1 MSQEKKQEIQ
11 FPCQWEFRLVT
22 EAATLT
28 DSRSEVEAIGQS
40 ENAGFSITAGEN
52 SKSGKYAA
60 IRVACEVD
68 SLERARELAKRLST
82 VKGVRF
88 LI

>member
-1 MSQEKKQEIQ
+1 MSQQKQDIQ

-22 EAATLT
+22 EAAVSEQ
-28 DSRSEVEAIGQS
+28 SRNEIETINRN
-40 ENAGFSITAGEN
+40 ENAGFVITDGEN
-52 SKSGKYAA
+52 SKSGRYTT

-68 SLERARELAKRLST
+68 SLERARALAKMLST
-82 VKGVRF
+82 VNGVLF